1 MLNFCLEMFTGP
13 PTAEATND
21 ENYIAKSGVRVM
33 KTDFV
38 SLSNVLQYC
47 NLMTPK
53 EVQLLY
59 MSCGVFAC
67 VRASMCVREVRCPA
81 DVT

>member
-1 MLNFCLEMFTGP
+1 MTR
-13 PTAEATND
+13 TASQNLVC
-21 ENYIAKSGVRVM
+21 GVM

-59 MSCGVFAC
+59 MSCGVCVCVCVCVCVFAC
-67 VRASMCVREVRCPA
+67 VRACVFVNFDIQPMSHNI
-81 DVT
+81 T